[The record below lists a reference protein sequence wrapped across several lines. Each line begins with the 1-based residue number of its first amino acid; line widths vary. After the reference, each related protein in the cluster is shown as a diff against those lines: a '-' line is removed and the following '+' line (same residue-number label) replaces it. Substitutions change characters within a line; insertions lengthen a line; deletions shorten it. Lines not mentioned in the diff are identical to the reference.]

1 MFINVLY
8 EDNHLLMVEKP
19 INIPVQADDSK
30 DEDLLSML
38 KDYIKEKYNKPGKV
52 YLGLD
57 IVLIDQ
63 SVVLWYLLKHPK
75 LHLVYQMN

>member
-63 SVVLWYLLKHPK
+63 SVVLWYLLKNPK
-75 LHLVYQMN
+75 LHLVCQMN

>member
-30 DEDLLSML
+30 NEDLLSML
-38 KDYIKEKYNKPGKV
+38 KDYIKKNIINQEKFI
-52 YLGLD
+52 LA
-57 IVLIDQ
+57 
-63 SVVLWYLLKHPK
+63 
-75 LHLVYQMN
+75 